1 MDLPPTSRY
10 SPNLLDLNYS
20 ERLAIAESDVSAII
34 VDIPAITVGV
44 SPKQTPC
51 QNRKKSASHLIPEFA
66 TVNFF
71 SSFGATLLSCIIWAS
86 NQPIALFF
94 FCFVFFVGINRIKG
108 STLKHKRFTYICGKS
123 QAMSL
128 STQGI
133 KGTTLGLCKRA
144 SKQG

>member
-1 MDLPPTSRY
+1 MELPPTSMY

-51 QNRKKSASHLIPEFA
+51 QNRKKSASHLIPDFA
-66 TVNFF
+66 TVKFF
-71 SSFGATLLSCIIWAS
+71 SSFGATLLSCIICAS
-86 NQPIALFF
+86 NQPIAFF
-94 FCFVFFVGINRIKG
+94 FVFVFFVGINRIKG
-108 STLKHKRFTYICGKS
+108 RTLKHKRFTYICGKS
-123 QAMSL
+123 QDMSL